1 MSVLDKVRRWID
13 GETAELVLEEAA
25 RDAQVKPRS
34 KAEEFIVKIAREVE
48 GVMQREL
55 VPLPQGTT
63 IIPSEYTIFLS
74 DEDDKEWQGVKRRGL
89 EQGLYHI
96 LAERAK
102 EIAGK
107 RKLETKSFVLELRVD
122 GTLEKGNLRVQHSWE
137 DTSSAGKTGVL
148 TRTKSGQ
155 LVEKSAQPA
164 QAEQRPPAKATNP
177 NYPRREVEGAY
188 TPPAPAAPNFTATP
202 RGASQAPGINQA
214 VPIPA
219 EEGEELTN
227 VRKRVVE
234 LYRLEIWLNGVRQNV
249 VPIFNKE
256 TSVGRGSRS
265 KPVDIALSGDPEISR
280 KHLTIGTDGMGNFWA
295 LNEGRNP
302 AMINNYELPAGQRV
316 TITPGVNLNVGM
328 YVLRIQAKS
337 Q

>member
-34 KAEEFIVKIAREVE
+34 QAEEFIVKIAREVE
-48 GVMQREL
+48 SVMQREIL
-55 VPLPQGTT
+55 PLPQGTT
-63 IIPSEYTIFLS
+63 IIPTEYTIFLS
-74 DEDDKEWQGVKRRGL
+74 DADDKDWQGIKRRGL

-122 GTLEKGNLRVQHSWE
+122 GTLEKGNVRVQHSWE
-137 DTSSAGKTGVL
+137 DSSTAGKTGVL
-148 TRTKSGQ
+148 ARPRSGK
-155 LVEKSAQPA
+155 LKEL
-164 QAEQRPPAKATNP
+164 EQTLDRAPAKPTNP
-177 NYPRREVEGAY
+177 NYPRQEVESGY
-188 TPPAPAAPNFTATP
+188 TPPPVAPNFTGT
-202 RGASQAPGINQA
+202 RKSAPLPTVEQA
-214 VPIPA
+214 VPIQP

-227 VRKRVVE
+227 VRRRVTE
-234 LYRLEIWLNGVRQNV
+234 LYKLEIWLNGVRQNV

-256 TSVGRGSRS
+256 VSIGRGSKS

-280 KHLTIGTDGMGNFWA
+280 RHLLLGTDGMGNFWA
-295 LNEGRNP
+295 INEGRNP
-302 AMINNYELPAGQRV
+302 AMINNYELPSGQRV
-316 TITPGVNLNVGM
+316 SLKPGINLNVGM
-328 YVLRIQAKS
+328 YVLRIQPRG
-337 Q
+337 

>member
-107 RKLETKSFVLELRVD
+107 KKLETKSFVIELRVD
-122 GTLEKGNLRVQHSWE
+122 GTLEKGNIRVQHSWE
-137 DTSSAGKTGVL
+137 DSSAGNKTGVL
-148 TRTKSGQ
+148 SRPKSGK
-155 LVEKSAQPA
+155 LEQP
-164 QAEQRPPAKATNP
+164 QAPTVRPASKQTNP
-177 NYPRREVEGAY
+177 NYPRHAIESAY
-188 TPPAPAAPNFTATP
+188 TPPPVSPNFTDT
-202 RGASQAPGINQA
+202 RGSKPLPGIEQA
-214 VPIPA
+214 VPLHPDDA
-219 EEGEELTN
+219 EVMTS
-227 VRKRVVE
+227 VAKRAATE
-234 LYRLEIWLNGVRQNV
+234 LYKLEIWMNGVRQNV
-249 VPIFNKE
+249 VPIYDAE
-256 TSVGRGSRS
+256 VSVGRGSRS
-265 KPVDIALSGDPEISR
+265 KPVDITLSGDPEISR
-280 KHLTIGTDGMGNFWA
+280 RHLTLGTDGAGYYWA
-295 LNEGRNP
+295 LNEGRKP
-302 AMINNYELPAGQRV
+302 ATINNYELPAGQKV
-316 TITPGVNLNVGM
+316 TITPGIKLTVGS
-328 YVLRIQAKS
+328 YVLRIQPKS
-337 Q
+337 

>member
-34 KAEEFIVKIAREVE
+34 QAEEFIVKIAREVE

-63 IIPSEYTIFLS
+63 IIPSEYAIFLS

-96 LAERAK
+96 LAERVK

-107 RKLETKSFVLELRVD
+107 RKLETKSFVIELRVD
-122 GTLEKGNLRVQHSWE
+122 GTLEKGNIRVQHSWE
-137 DTSSAGKTGVL
+137 DSSTGNKTGVL
-148 TRTKSGQ
+148 ARPKSGK
-155 LVEKSAQPA
+155 LDSPSQPLPEA
-164 QAEQRPPAKATNP
+164 HRPPAKATNP
-177 NYPRREVEGAY
+177 NYPRRAMEATY
-188 TPPAPAAPNFTATP
+188 TPPPVTPNFTGK
-202 RGASQAPGINQA
+202 RASAPLPGIEQA
-214 VPIPA
+214 VPLAPEEA
-219 EEGEELTN
+219 EVMTN
-227 VRKRVVE
+227 VRKRVAE
-234 LYRLEIWLNGVRQNV
+234 LYKLEIWLNGVRQNV
-249 VPIFNKE
+249 VPIYNKE
-256 TSVGRGSRS
+256 VSVGRGSRS

-280 KHLTIGTDGMGNFWA
+280 RHLTLGTDGNGYFWA

-302 AMINNYELPAGQRV
+302 ASINNYELPAGQRV
-316 TITPGVNLNVGM
+316 TINPGINLTIGT
-328 YVLRIQAKS
+328 YVLRIQPKA
-337 Q
+337 